1 MVKSERRHYWENR
14 EEVIVKNKNKV
25 MKNISSEIRVEY
37 NKIINDK

>member
-1 MVKSERRHYWENR
+1 MVKSKRRHHWENR
-14 EEVIVKNKNKV
+14 EEVIVKNKNKG